1 VKTSHLTFTTTG
13 ILLTEHAFWVQ

>member
-1 VKTSHLTFTTTG
+1 MTWG